1 MITIEKTRA
10 EADMEMCDRLEW
22 MFGMRKEFIQ
32 SLNNKVPGSYPECP
46 VEISEKENQQLI
58 REMTL
63 RGVEELFEAL
73 QHLKNWKTHRPDVS
87 GEFDREEFLEEFVDS
102 LNYFLSVLIMVGVDD
117 KELFKAYVDK
127 HNKILKRLS

>member
-1 MITIEKTRA
+1 
-10 EADMEMCDRLEW
+10 MEVADRLAW
-22 MFGMRKEFIQ
+22 MFGMRMQFME
-32 SLNNKVPGSYPECP
+32 SLNKKVPGSYPACP
-46 VEISEKENQQLI
+46 VEISEKESQQIL

-73 QHLKNWKTHRPDVS
+73 QHLKNWKTHRTDLS
-87 GEFDREEFLEEFVDS
+87 DEFDREEFLEEFVDS
-102 LNYFLSVLIMVGVDD
+102 LNYFLSVLIMAGVDD